1 MDSELLR
8 KDLSQTPSTVVLY
21 DEEGKRRIYCD
32 LKDIQDKEYDYSHIN
47 ISEYN
52 IAVICNINFS
62 RPLLRKAK
70 AAGIKIFT
78 DVHVLGDVED
88 GYNKE
93 FLEYANVVFLS
104 NEAVIGREK
113 VFVDEIK
120 QKFNN
125 DIIVIKLNNK
135 YVQKL

>member
-1 MDSELLR
+1 M
-8 KDLSQTPSTVVLY
+8 
-21 DEEGKRRIYCD
+21 
-32 LKDIQDKEYDYSHIN
+32 
-47 ISEYN
+47 
-52 IAVICNINFS
+52 
-62 RPLLRKAK
+62 LRKAK

-125 DIIVIKLNNK
+125 DIIVMGCGSKGAIMYVRAEDK
-135 YVQKL
+135 YYELPIAPDRKSVV